1 MLCLSGLNY
10 ILVGCPCQYE
20 GGCPALDFK
29 KENRLKIL
37 TNYGKSTLEYKCYRV
52 KYGHGIITHV
62 NAQRFRIVFLDS
74 DLSFDGGLLIIYNGS
89 RTECLLS
96 TEYSYH
102 RHCKLRVKVTYVNPL
117 RNIRLAANKSLL
129 LTVSR

>member
-1 MLCLSGLNY
+1 M
-10 ILVGCPCQYE
+10 
-20 GGCPALDFK
+20 DFGQKGKQAK
-29 KENRLKIL
+29 KKN
-37 TNYGKSTLEYKCYRV
+37 NYGKSTIEYKCHRF

-62 NAQRFRIVFLDS
+62 NAHRFRIVFLDS
-74 DLSFDGGLLIIYNGS
+74 DLSCDGGLLIIYNGS

-102 RHCKLRVKVTYVNPL
+102 RHSKLSVNVTYVNPL
-117 RNIRLAANKSLL
+117 RNISLAANKSLL